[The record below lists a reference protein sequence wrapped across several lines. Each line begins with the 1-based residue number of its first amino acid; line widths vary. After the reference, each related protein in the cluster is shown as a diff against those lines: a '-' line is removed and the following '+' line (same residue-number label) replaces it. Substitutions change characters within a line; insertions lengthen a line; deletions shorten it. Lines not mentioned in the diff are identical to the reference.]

1 MATYNVSP
9 DVNSIIKEYADSIG
23 VKPEEALNKLI
34 LTADSRR
41 KALKKYAKTQTVE
54 KKAPKATKGKK
65 EKKAAPK
72 GTSLAKKKAPAK
84 AKKVKGDPK
93 PINIPVVSGG
103 DESAPLP

>member
-41 KALKKYAKTQTVE
+41 KALKKYAKTQKV
-54 KKAPKATKGKK
+54 PKATKGKK

-103 DESAPLP
+103 DEAAPLP

>member
-41 KALKKYAKTQTVE
+41 KALKKYAKTQKVP
-54 KKAPKATKGKK
+54 KAPKATKGK

-84 AKKVKGDPK
+84 AKKAKGDPK

-103 DESAPLP
+103 DEAAPLP